1 MAYSTIADVLV
12 ATSELQIGAAKMRS
26 TLLLER
32 AVRATIVVRDSL
44 MFDTRFGA
52 SEPGKDDSVGYVF
65 MLAAG
70 RWRPDR
76 GEPIAAPVAFILRD
90 EEIERVTPKSRTFR
104 TDGAKVTVIQ
114 LRFPKRNVK
123 LPIGIEHGPIA
134 MSPACWGAA
143 NAIVDEPHNIERL
156 RELISALAAAGVTDD
171 IAATLCSEEPEPFR
185 RLWSAL
191 EPLYQRN
198 GATTSIKQIAA
209 SLGMS
214 MRQVGRDAKELVAT
228 FGLGNGYR
236 EALLTLRLRV
246 AALMLSAPEATVAE
260 VARLVGYGSPIAMA
274 RAFRD
279 ARLPSPSAVQDAL
292 RGE

>member
-1 MAYSTIADVLV
+1 M
-12 ATSELQIGAAKMRS
+12 
-26 TLLLER
+26 
-32 AVRATIVVRDSL
+32 
-44 MFDTRFGA
+44 
-52 SEPGKDDSVGYVF
+52 
-65 MLAAG
+65 
-70 RWRPDR
+70 
-76 GEPIAAPVAFILRD
+76 
-90 EEIERVTPKSRTFR
+90 
-104 TDGAKVTVIQ
+104 
-114 LRFPKRNVK
+114 
-123 LPIGIEHGPIA
+123 EHGPITVT
-134 MSPACWGAA
+134 PACWEAA
-143 NAIVDEPHNIERL
+143 AALVDHPHDINRL
-156 RELISALAAAGVTDD
+156 SLCVSALAAAGVVDD
-171 IAATLCSEEPEPFR
+171 VTATLCTEEPEPFR
-185 RLWSAL
+185 RLWAAL
-191 EPLYQRN
+191 TPLYQSN

-228 FGLGNGYR
+228 FGLGSGYR

>member
-1 MAYSTIADVLV
+1 
-12 ATSELQIGAAKMRS
+12 MRS

-32 AVRATIVVRDSL
+32 AVRATVVVRDSL

-52 SEPGKDDSVGYVF
+52 AEPGKPDQVGYVF

-70 RWRPDR
+70 RWRPDQ
-76 GEPIAAPVAFILRD
+76 GPVLEAPVAFMLRD
-90 EEIERVTPKSRTFR
+90 EEIERVTAKSRTFR
-104 TDGAKVTVIQ
+104 TDGPKVIVIQ
-114 LRFPKRNVK
+114 LRFHKSKVKR
-123 LPIGIEHGPIA
+123 PIGIEHGPLTLT
-134 MSPACWGAA
+134 PTCWEAA
-143 NAIVDEPHNIERL
+143 QGMVDHPHDIERL
-156 RELISALAAAGVTDD
+156 RVQIGALASAGVIEDV
-171 IAATLCSEEPEPFR
+171 APTLCSEEPEPFR
-185 RLWSAL
+185 RLWAAL
-191 EPLYQRN
+191 EPLYQAN

-236 EALLTLRLRV
+236 EALLVLRLRV

-279 ARLPSPSAVQDAL
+279 ARLPSPSAVQEAL